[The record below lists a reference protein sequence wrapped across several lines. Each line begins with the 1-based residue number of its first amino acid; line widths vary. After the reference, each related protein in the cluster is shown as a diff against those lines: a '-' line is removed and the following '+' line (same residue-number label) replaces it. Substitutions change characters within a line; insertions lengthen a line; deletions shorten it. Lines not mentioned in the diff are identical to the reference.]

1 MVKYLNLT
9 VINDN
14 VGSKGL
20 KNEWGWSILI
30 QSEKWNILFDA
41 DTSPDV
47 IEYNT
52 REMGIDL
59 KNLNYGFLSHYHK
72 DHYGGFEYVGKIKD
86 LKVFVPPRNTQLLE
100 NWGLVPQEVE
110 EPMQILEDVWSTG
123 PMGFVRE
130 QAMGIKVNSIGLVV
144 VVGCSHPGVDSMAYK
159 LKNISEEEIFLVIGG
174 FHNPSKRR
182 LDNLAALSRYI
193 SPAHCS
199 GEEAKRYVKKKYPS
213 KYFEVRTGSRVR
225 LPP

>member
-14 VGSKGL
+14 VGSEGL

-59 KNLNYGFLSHYHK
+59 KNLNYGFLSHYHR
-72 DHYGGFEYVGKIKD
+72 DHYGGFEYVGRVRD
-86 LKVFVPPRNTQLLE
+86 LKVFVPPRNTKLLE

-159 LKNISEEEIFLVIGG
+159 LKNISGEKIFLVIGG

-182 LDNLAALSRYI
+182 LDNLAAFSRYI

-199 GEEAKRYVKKKYPS
+199 GEEAKRYVKNKYPS